1 MVDTVDLS
9 IDCQFMLRWMT
20 LYLSAT
26 ILTSS
31 SRKRAPSSLAR
42 WSELSES
49 MPNGFSTTSRL
60 MLFAEYVF
68 FFKPF
73 ATGMKTDGGRAET
86 WQIKLG

>member
-1 MVDTVDLS
+1 
-9 IDCQFMLRWMT
+9 
-20 LYLSAT
+20 
-26 ILTSS
+26 
-31 SRKRAPSSLAR
+31 
-42 WSELSES
+42 